1 MSKIKKSSKKTKKYR
16 VHAQMGSNLYCDVE
30 AKSIQDVKNQIE
42 MGLIDAIC
50 FIENENSGWWKYGAI
65 DEIK

>member
-1 MSKIKKSSKKTKKYR
+1 MSKTKKSSKKIKKYR
-16 VHAQMGSNLYCDVE
+16 IHAQMGSNLYCDVE

-50 FIENENSGWWKYGAI
+50 FIEDENPGWWEYGAI